1 MVRVA
6 SISGVAEVVEGIGVG
21 GVVQTGVGDGGSGND
36 GGGNRGGNERS
47 RLREDVDGSGSL
59 LGGKTSSSGVIES
72 SLEY

>member
-47 RLREDVDGSGSL
+47 RCGEDVDGSGSL
-59 LGGKTSSSGVIES
+59 LGSKTSSSGVIES
-72 SLEY
+72 SLE